1 MSFRV
6 KASHGFLKS
15 VQAAPQPQQQKSLD
29 DLLQDGQKKYDWSNY
44 SNSQQTKSAVYV
56 PASNAHVNQSKGL
69 VIRPN
74 PRAQEDYM

>member
-15 VQAAPQPQQQKSLD
+15 IQPAPQKPQRSLD
-29 DLLQDGQKKYDWSNY
+29 ELLHNEESKHNWNY
-44 SNSQQTKSAVYV
+44 ENNQSKKSAVYV
-56 PASNAHVNQSKGL
+56 PASNAHINQAKGL